1 MKDNE
6 KKIIADTIKQT
17 SHHDV
22 FFKEF
27 YSNPQFALELFQLIF
42 SSEEMKAYDWA
53 ELKIEK
59 DTFKG
64 KRADLVYSVPLKG
77 NNKIRLKIFI
87 LLEHKSAYDR
97 QLFTQLLNYQV
108 FIHEQTV
115 QGTKQASPVIPVL
128 FYHGKA
134 PWKWKLSFQ
143 ETFFGDFLPEI
154 PVLSRESMLNYKLR
168 LLDAN
173 APKVE
178 SVFKDTK
185 FKSRGALYLLREV
198 WSLKAELSEVEKV
211 IKLLKDFEGKQDELI
226 VSAADY
232 LLRAVPGMNRELW
245 ETAEKRAVA
254 RGLLQKGG
262 YMNVTERL
270 KEEGR
275 QEGRQEGWQKGRQ
288 EVILKMLK
296 EKADIAFISKV
307 TGLSEKAIRKLKS
320 NS

>member
-1 MKDNE
+1 MP
-6 KKIIADTIKQT
+6 KKKIADTIKQT

-42 SSEEMKAYDWA
+42 SPEEMKAYNWTD
-53 ELKIEK
+53 LKSEK
-59 DTFKG
+59 DTFKR
-64 KRADLVYSVPLKG
+64 KRAADLVYSVSLKG

-87 LLEHKSAYDR
+87 LLEHKSTYDPH
-97 QLFTQLLNYQV
+97 LFTQLLNYQT
-108 FIHEQTV
+108 FIHEQTI

-128 FYHGKA
+128 FYHGRV

-143 ETFFGDFLPEI
+143 ETFFEDFLPEI
-154 PVLSRESMLNYKLR
+154 PVLSQESMLNYKLR
-168 LLDAN
+168 LLDVN
-173 APKVE
+173 DPKVE
-178 SVFKDTK
+178 RVFQNPE
-185 FKSRGALYLLREV
+185 FKSRGALYLLRKI

-211 IKLLKDFEGKQDELI
+211 IKLLKDFEGNQNGLI

-245 ETAEKRAVA
+245 ETAEKRAMVQ
-254 RGLLQKGG
+254 GLLQKGG

-275 QEGRQEGWQKGRQ
+275 QEERQ
-288 EVILKMLK
+288 EVVLKMLK
-296 EKADIAFISKV
+296 EKAELSFIAKV
-307 TGLSEKAIRKLKS
+307 TGLSEEEIKNLMKS
-320 NS
+320 QQPESVSK